1 MTGSM
6 YAAIAGLQT
15 HMQKMNVIT
24 FLFNI
29 FKNIKMSL
37 SKNNIKIENKLMK

>member
-15 HMQKMNVIT
+15 HMQKMNVIG
-24 FLFNI
+24 
-29 FKNIKMSL
+29 
-37 SKNNIKIENKLMK
+37 NNIANANTYGFKPGVTSFS